1 MMSRYTAALS
11 CAAALAVL
19 TAGSA
24 AALPADTA
32 PAGPAHAA
40 VAAQANTYV
49 LAPQDKPDLWLGDL
63 DYHGL
68 VVCKASRLWY
78 GEGRDNAVWQITNN
92 NDGSVSLV
100 NMDSQGN
107 RERLLSTRE
116 EVLISEGTGD
126 AFNWFRVAGPSGTF
140 GLKNKATGRY
150 LAFTAAGGVLG
161 AVNAYWWYMVNTLP

>member
-32 PAGPAHAA
+32 PPGPVPAA
-40 VAAQANTYV
+40 VAMQPNTYV
-49 LAPQDKPDLWLGDL
+49 LAPQDQPDLWLGDI
-63 DYHGL
+63 DYYGL
-68 VVCKASRLWY
+68 VTCKASRLWY
-78 GEGRDNAVWQITNN
+78 GEGRDNAVWQMTNN

-100 NMDSQGN
+100 NMDSHGN
-107 RERLLSTRE
+107 RERLLSRRD

-126 AFNWFRVAGPSGTF
+126 IFNWFRVAGPAGTF

-150 LAFTAAGGVLG
+150 LAFNAAGAVVG
-161 AVNAYWWYMVNTLP
+161 AVNAYWWYMVNTQL